1 MPPVRLRFALVL
13 ALVVAAGSLVR
24 AQSLTAQIS
33 GNVLDLTESAV
44 PGATV
49 TLTNTGTNSIRE
61 LKTGDDGAF
70 LFVDLVAGTYDLKVT
85 RDGFNT
91 VLRKD
96 IPVASTERT
105 RVQAIVLAPAGV
117 QDSLVVS
124 NEAPLVQTTTSA
136 RSGQITR
143 DDMEDIA
150 LKARDVL
157 ALLVLLPGVI
167 DTNPREAPSWTSSSG
182 LSINGRSTGF
192 NFSYDGITNRSTD
205 GGALLA
211 APALDSIAEVRVQ
224 SSNFQAEYGR
234 SSGASITTVTRSG
247 SSAFRGS
254 AAFYKRDD
262 SLNGNEYARKV
273 QCRNGLTEVCNPA
286 LYEFDNFAWT
296 LGGPVLV
303 PGSTFNRS
311 RNKLFFFWSQDR
323 LARTTPILP
332 LTQQRMPTKEE
343 RAGDFSQTRN
353 SDNAPI
359 YIRDPLRTGQ
369 CTANAATRGPAC
381 FPDNLILPD
390 RISATG
396 QAFLNL
402 FPLPNTSDP
411 TGRNLYNYVF
421 QVVQDYP
428 RDDQVLRV
436 DWKAGRRTTV
446 FGRFGFGYEKRTG
459 SAGTF
464 AFMGGWPQMDGKFE
478 SDTIS
483 YVTTVLHS
491 LNAVTFME
499 ATAGVNWSYQRASA
513 ISQAALDAN
522 TRGRVLPGFPQFFK
536 EANPLDLLPNATF
549 NGGVPGTTGFFQYER
564 RFPFYGYNTLWDF
577 STNLTRIQ
585 GAHNLKAGLF
595 VEHATRPVRQRS
607 AFNGTIS
614 FNADGSNPLNTN
626 VGFANALLGAITS
639 YQKADVQPVGSAR
652 FVNTEFYVQD
662 NWRATRRFTVDAGVR
677 FYVLGPPE
685 NNGGFVAQFEPGA
698 FDLVAAP
705 LLFQPAGTPQD
716 RRAINPLTGEAF
728 PAAYVGRIVPGSGN
742 VDNGMTRYE
751 GTSHQQSPFEIAPRA
766 GFAWDVT
773 GDGRT
778 AIRGGFGTFYDRYL
792 DTDLLELVEIPPL
805 VRTYT
810 TTPTTFAGL
819 AGSPLSEATPTPNA
833 VRRLSEFLP
842 PVVHTWSLG
851 VQRELGWSIV
861 GDLAYVGNAARNQL
875 ITRELNG
882 RPYGYTYRTEN
893 LDRTNVNNSQPQ
905 PLPDDLLRPYQGYA
919 SIAQKEFSG
928 YSDYHSLQVAVNRRR
943 SSDGLAFGVAYTYQM
958 VNKTLG
964 AIDPFVAGNRARN
977 YNSAGRRPHTLTF
990 NYSWLVPGLPR
1001 TSNQLLR
1008 AALNDWQLSGMTS
1021 MLSGVQGGFTY
1032 SSINVNGA
1040 LTGTGSIG
1048 GGPSRPRILCDPEL
1062 PRSERTFERQ
1072 FRTECIAPPD
1082 DEFRLGTARG
1092 DEFHGP
1098 GYMNWDISV
1107 FKNVGLRSSRR
1118 LQFRVELYNAFDA
1131 EQWTGVN
1138 TNAQFHYQTGA
1149 LMNPNVF
1156 GSLTD
1161 ATNSARRIQLAV
1173 RFTF

>member
-1 MPPVRLRFALVL
+1 MRAARLRVALAL
-13 ALVVAAGSLVR
+13 ALVVAAGSPLR
-24 AQSLTAQIS
+24 AQSLTAQLD

-49 TLTNTGTNSIRE
+49 TLTNTGTNWTLE

-70 LFVDLVAGTYDLKVT
+70 LFVDLVAGTYDLTVT

-91 VLRKD
+91 VVRRD
-96 IPVASTERT
+96 IPVASTERY

-117 QDSLVVS
+117 QDNVIVT

-136 RSGQITR
+136 RSGLITR
-143 DDMEDIA
+143 DNMEDLQ
-150 LKARDVL
+150 LKGRDVM
-157 ALLVLLPGVI
+157 ALLVLLPGII

-234 SSGASITTVTRSG
+234 SSGASITTITRSG
-247 SSAFRGS
+247 SNAFRGS

-273 QCRNGLTEVCNPA
+273 QCVNGLIEVCKPA

-296 LGGPVLV
+296 VGGPVLV

-332 LTQQRMPTKEE
+332 LTQQRMPTREE
-343 RAGDFSQTRN
+343 RAGDFSQTLNTNR
-353 SDNAPI
+353 DPI
-359 YIRDPLRTGQ
+359 YIRDPQRTGN
-369 CTANAATRGPAC
+369 CSASTSGPAC
-381 FPDNLILPD
+381 FPDNLIPPD
-390 RISATG
+390 RINATG
-396 QAFLNL
+396 QAFLTL

-411 TGRNLYNYVF
+411 IRNQYNYVF

-436 DWKAGRRTTV
+436 DWKASPRTTV
-446 FGRFGFGYEKRTG
+446 FGRLGFGYEKRAG

-464 AFMGGWPQMDGKFE
+464 AFMGGWPQMDGKLE

-522 TRGRVLPGFPQFFK
+522 TRARVLPGFPQFFK

-549 NGGVPGTTGFFQYER
+549 NGGIPGTIGFFQYER

-595 VEHATRPVRQRS
+595 AEHATRPVRQRS
-607 AFNGTIS
+607 AFNGAIS
-614 FNADGSNPLNTN
+614 FNADASNPSTN
-626 VGFANALLGAITS
+626 VGFANALLGVITS
-639 YQKADVQPVGSAR
+639 YQTADIQPAGSAR

-662 NWRATRRFTVDAGVR
+662 NWRATRRFTVDAGLR

-685 NNGGFVAQFEPGA
+685 NHGGFVAQFEPAA
-698 FDLVAAP
+698 FDPAAAP
-705 LLFQPAGTPQD
+705 VLFQPAGTVQG
-716 RRAINPLTGEAF
+716 RHAINPLTGEEF
-728 PAAYVGRIVPGSGN
+728 PAAYVGRIVPGSGD
-742 VDNGMTRYE
+742 VDNGLKRYE
-751 GTSHQQSPFEIAPRA
+751 GTPHQQSPFEIAPRA

-778 AIRGGFGTFYDRYL
+778 AIRGGFGTFFDRYL
-792 DTDLLELVEIPPL
+792 DTDMLELVEIQPL

-810 TTPTTFAGL
+810 TTPTTMAAL
-819 AGSPLSEATPTPNA
+819 VASPLDETTPTPGA
-833 VRRLSEFLP
+833 VRRLSEFVP
-842 PVVHTWSLG
+842 PVVHTWSAG
-851 VQRELGWSIV
+851 VQRELGWKVV
-861 GDLAYVGNAARNQL
+861 GDFAYVGNAARRQL

-882 RPYGYTYRTEN
+882 RPYGYAYQPQS
-893 LDRTNVNNSQPQ
+893 LDSSNTTNGRPQ
-905 PLPDDLLRPYQGYA
+905 PLPDDLLRPYRGFG
-919 SIAQKEFSG
+919 SIIQKEFTG

-943 SSDGLAFGVAYTYQM
+943 SSDGLTFGTAYTYQM

-964 AIDPFVAGNRARN
+964 AIDPFVADNRARN

-990 NYSWLVPGLPR
+990 NYSWLVPNLPR
-1001 TSNQLLR
+1001 TSSPILR
-1008 AALNDWQLSGMTS
+1008 AALNDWQLSGLTTI
-1021 MLSGVQGGFTY
+1021 LSGVQGGFTY
-1032 SSINVNGA
+1032 SYIGVP
-1040 LTGTGSIG
+1040 TGTFAGNGSIG
-1048 GGPSRPRILCDPEL
+1048 GGPNRPRIVCDPEL
-1062 PRSERTFERQ
+1062 PRSERSFVRQ

-1082 DEFRLGTARG
+1082 DEFNFGTARG

-1107 FKNVGLRSSRR
+1107 FKNVRLGSSRR

-1138 TNAQFHYQTGA
+1138 TNASFNYTTRA
-1149 LMNPNVF
+1149 LTNPNLF